1 MFSSIFG
8 NPEGAAPEPVLQCVQ
23 IKPLAGQ
30 QGSVERFRVVLSD
43 IDSFVQ
49 CMLATRMFTIQR
61 IGRMCPGYRH
71 PDILAEV
78 CHVVHEGKL
87 RKGCFVRLKS
97 FQANEV
103 KGKKYGPST
112 FWIHTVVD
120 MSDRILIV
128 LGLDVL
134 EELGECEKL
143 GEPKT
148 LEIKDEETKPQS
160 TTIATNGFYGIKHEE
175 KPAQQSLTSRSSQ
188 SYSRHATIYPI
199 EALSP
204 YAHKWTIK
212 ARCTSKSEIKTW
224 HNKNG
229 EGKLFTV
236 NLLDESG
243 EIRATA
249 FKEQCDAFYNIFQEG
264 GVYYISAPCR
274 VQMAKK
280 QFSNLSND
288 YELTFETGTLV
299 EKVIRIRLLIPC
311 AFSLFEF

>member
-1 MFSSIFG
+1 MPSY
-8 NPEGAAPEPVLQCVQ
+8 
-23 IKPLAGQ
+23 
-30 QGSVERFRVVLSD
+30 LSTD
-43 IDSFVQ
+43 KS
-49 CMLATRMFTIQR
+49 
-61 IGRMCPGYRH
+61 
-71 PDILAEV
+71 AEV

-103 KGKKYGPST
+103 KGKKYGPN
-112 FWIHTVVD
+112 TVRFNAVAD
-120 MSDRILIV
+120 TNNRILIV

-134 EELGECEKL
+134 EELGECEKI

-148 LEIKDEETKPQS
+148 LEIKAEDAPPQS
-160 TTIATNGFYGIKHEE
+160 TTIASNGFYGIKPQE
-175 KPAQQSLTSRSSQ
+175 KTVQQPLPSRSSQ
-188 SYSRHATIYPI
+188 SRSGHGTIYPI

-212 ARCTSKSEIKTW
+212 ARCTSKSEIRTW

-229 EGKLFTV
+229 EGRLFTV

-243 EIRATA
+243 EIRATG
-249 FKEQCDAFYNIFQEG
+249 FKEQCDAFHNVFHEG

-274 VQMAKK
+274 VQLAKK

-288 YELTFETGTLV
+288 YELTFEIGTIV
-299 EKVIRIRLLIPC
+299 EKVIRTKIVGSSHI
-311 AFSLFEF
+311 

>member
-1 MFSSIFG
+1 MFRSIFD
-8 NPEGAAPEPVLQCVQ
+8 NPANAAPEPVFQCVQ

-30 QGSVERFRVVLSD
+30 QGSAERFRIVLSD
-43 IDSFVQ
+43 IDNFVQ
-49 CMLATRMFTIQR
+49 CMLATRMFAITQCIR
-61 IGRMCPGYRH
+61 LICPNQFSTNK
-71 PDILAEV
+71 PAEV

-87 RKGCFVRLKS
+87 TKGCFVRLKS

-112 FWIHTVVD
+112 VQTDAVVD
-120 MSDRILIV
+120 MSGRILIV
-128 LGLDVL
+128 LGLEVL

-143 GEPKT
+143 GEPRT
-148 LEIKDEETKPQS
+148 LEVKAEDATPKS
-160 TTIATNGFYGIKHEE
+160 TTIASNGFYGIK
-175 KPAQQSLTSRSSQ
+175 PQLDAVQTATPSRPSKS
-188 SYSRHATIYPI
+188 HTGHGTIYPI

-212 ARCTSKSEIKTW
+212 ARCTSKSDIKTW

-229 EGKLFTV
+229 EGRLFTV

-249 FKEQCDAFYNIFQEG
+249 FKEQCDAFYEIFQEG
-264 GVYYISAPCR
+264 GVYYIGAPCR

-288 YELTFETGTLV
+288 YELTFETGTVV
-299 EKVIRIRLLIPC
+299 EKVTRTGIDNNSQI
-311 AFSLFEF
+311 